1 MDEEG
6 LIFTFDTN
14 VAVFG
19 MMSFI
24 ICYVVAICNVIKRT
38 TLLIICLHCRG
49 LQKHGSVSIMITTP
63 YLIVNSKK
71 TFPFA
76 N

>member
-19 MMSFI
+19 MSFI
-24 ICYVVAICNVIKRT
+24 ICYVVAI
-38 TLLIICLHCRG
+38 LLRG
-49 LQKHGSVSIMITTP
+49 PH
-63 YLIVNSKK
+63 Y
-71 TFPFA
+71 
-76 N
+76 

>member
-24 ICYVVAICNVIKRT
+24 IC
-38 TLLIICLHCRG
+38 LLLQFAMLLRG
-49 LQKHGSVSIMITTP
+49 PHW
-63 YLIVNSKK
+63 
-71 TFPFA
+71 
-76 N
+76 